1 MTANNVGNA
10 GDIVNRFGT
19 DTIINVKM
27 GKILLESN
35 AINNK
40 ENVWIK
46 DLLKEKQEPIL
57 KYDEIQELKEDKK
70 EFLTSSLFT
79 NFYKTV
85 CKEWEMV
92 DLIDDDKKIECSL
105 CGQKDTKKKYYIRNK
120 LNGTV
125 LNVGSTCINNFDD
138 IEGANGKTR
147 QEIEKEWKM
156 QNRDKLLNQRYPGI
170 IGKMDQWSKKFEEIP
185 TIITENLEDE
195 YFSISKEAF
204 ALREKFR
211 KESKVNYNIA
221 KEINDLVIKGENV
234 LEKIYK
240 DIDEK
245 KKNEWFITKEIKQW
259 CNITNIDKTTET
271 FLKQDGLITWRSACR
286 IYETNLVEKII
297 EKLKKIFD
305 NLKILIRNF
314 DDKRNGIVINI
325 NDGNIYNNRIDLIC
339 SYNDFMLEY
348 GGVIFEN
355 KTEIANEKQFVIEH
369 SKIVDDTSFNI
380 SVSNLK
386 YLLRKYSLNIESWNL
401 DYNEIIF
408 TEYTKTKEIL
418 YKILDL
424 KKFVNNF
431 LSYIFKKHL
440 DKIELEKIKKYIQNS
455 SSTMTDKEYKDILER
470 REIEEKAMQ
479 VDYSKF
485 V

>member
-1 MTANNVGNA
+1 
-10 GDIVNRFGT
+10 
-19 DTIINVKM
+19 M

-35 AINNK
+35 ATKSK
-40 ENVWIK
+40 ENVWLK
-46 DLLKEKQEPIL
+46 SLLEEKEEPIL
-57 KYDEIQELKEDKK
+57 KYDEIEELKEAEK
-70 EFLTSSLFT
+70 EFLNSSLFT

-85 CKEWEMV
+85 CKEWELV

-105 CGQKDTKKKYYIRNK
+105 CGQKDTKKKYYIKNK

-138 IEGANGKTR
+138 IKGANGKTR
-147 QEIEKEWKM
+147 QEIEREWKI

-170 IGKMDQWSKKFEEIP
+170 IGKMDQWSKKIEEIP
-185 TIITENLEDE
+185 TIIMRNLEEE
-195 YFSISKEAF
+195 YFSISKRAF
-204 ALREKFR
+204 ELRDKFR
-211 KESKVNYNIA
+211 RENKVNYDIA

-240 DIDEK
+240 DIEK
-245 KKNEWFITKEIKQW
+245 KKNNEWFITKEIKQW
-259 CNITNIDKTTET
+259 CDISNIDKTTET

-297 EKLKKIFD
+297 EKLKNIF
-305 NLKILIRNF
+305 NNSKILIRNF
-314 DDKRNGIVINI
+314 DYKRNGIVINI

-348 GGVIFEN
+348 GGIIFEN
-355 KTEIANEKQFVIEH
+355 KTELADEKQFVIEH
-369 SKIVDDTSFNI
+369 SKIVDDASFDI
-380 SVSNLK
+380 SASNLK
-386 YLLRKYSLNIESWNL
+386 HLLRKYSLNIDSWNL

-408 TEYTKTKEIL
+408 AEYTKTKEVL

-431 LSYIFKKHL
+431 LSFIFKRHL
-440 DKIELEKIKKYIQNS
+440 DENELEKMKNYIQNS
-455 SSTMTDKEYKDILER
+455 SFTMTDKEYKDTLER
-470 REIEEKAMQ
+470 RKREEKAMQ